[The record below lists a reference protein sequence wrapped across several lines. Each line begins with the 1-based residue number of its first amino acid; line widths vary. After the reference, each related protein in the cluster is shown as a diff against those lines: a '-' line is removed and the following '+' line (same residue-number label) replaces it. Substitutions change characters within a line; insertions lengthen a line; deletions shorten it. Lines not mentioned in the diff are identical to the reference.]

1 MWGGV
6 MFQDGGTLYH
16 NYENVCG
23 EVLGVKMVARFTIT
37 MKMYV
42 GRC

>member
-6 MFQDGGTLYH
+6 RFQDGGTLYH

-23 EVLGVKMVARFTIT
+23 EVLDFKMVARFTIT